1 MNLNKLQM
9 RETETGLRIYYIPKA
24 NNEKIECVFCIKTPV
39 NISGISHVIEHCVA
53 ERLMKK
59 FDYNKMFQVT
69 FHDNTE
75 YQFKDLSE
83 KNKWI
88 ELENIFTIL
97 FFSKIN
103 YEDYLYQIGNEEK
116 PGIVYCEIADIINN
130 PLALITK
137 VIPSTLYENIYYKT
151 ISSGMIYN
159 ILDIKLEEM
168 IDYYKK
174 YYILSNC
181 ILLTNDDDVYLNIEK
196 IISKDIYK
204 TKVET
209 NSPDYIKTKIQPY
222 NMRLS
227 YSSIDS
233 EGLYYCSVNFPIEVS
248 YTRQSDFFY
257 KMESYMTFKIR
268 DYMWPDNRRSGD
280 IRLIDCQYNENT
292 IVPYFSFVFASCNKI
307 YKKDIRKVFAYVIQ
321 SLKYEDI
328 EERDSKH
335 KTIWNSIKANFL
347 YGCPILDYNK
357 EVETDYIEIREW
369 FEFSKASLIYLNP
382 NEHLLVKYENRL
394 KNRQDNS
401 KSCVCSNYKFRCL
414 QHSNENMNSKCISF
428 NSELYSGNEYTLINS
443 GRISIYSYNFF
454 VNYNICNIYFDLS
467 CIDDL
472 ELVYVTLL
480 AEIITQ
486 KFSSISID
494 GNIACFVLPICQKFN
509 LQEYMVIKCI
519 NFEEN
524 ITTIYNKIT
533 ELLYCANFEEILNE
547 TILREKYDLQSEL
560 IRDINKYLFYHNAA
574 QYNQEA
580 RRQDLLLGIGYLSFI
595 KKEFDEV
602 NHKNIKELIYK
613 LRKVWG
619 KLYKYSKQIIS
630 LYTSNNSFFANSF
643 LEKLYYRENDLQN
656 RKKTENLDN
665 IFKNEGIVFPVHTNY
680 LMFSG
685 IIGYRELNSMVL
697 SKIIDPILMQTLRI
711 STRAY
716 ISNSFITNNGRI
728 AISILRVKNIR
739 DVINDMFSIL
749 ESLEK
754 YILNR
759 DMFDNCKRMAIEKIK
774 MKRETILGDSRT
786 IHILSGQ
793 NSEFSRINDINC
805 MTIEEGEKFIRGI
818 KESLLNGVFSA
829 IGNSVELSN
838 NKDLFDTIRSI

>member
-1 MNLNKLQM
+1 MNLNKLKM
-9 RETETGLRIYYIPKA
+9 RETENGLRIYYIPKD
-24 NNEKIECVFCIKTPV
+24 NKEKIECVFCIKTPI

-53 ERLMKK
+53 ERLIKK

-75 YQFKDLSE
+75 YQFKELSE
-83 KNKWI
+83 ENKWS

-137 VIPSTLYENIYYKT
+137 VIPSTLFENIYYKT

-174 YYILSNC
+174 YYTLANC

-204 TKVET
+204 TKPEI
-209 NSPDYIKTKIQPY
+209 NIPNYIKTKIKPY

-233 EGLYYCSVNFPIEVS
+233 EGLYYCSVNFPIKVS
-248 YTRQSDFFY
+248 YTRQSDFLY
-257 KMESYMTFKIR
+257 KMKSYIMLKIR
-268 DYMWPDNRRSGD
+268 DYMWPDNRRRGD

-292 IVPYFSFVFASCNKI
+292 IVPYFYFVFASCKKI

-321 SLKYEDI
+321 SLKNEDV
-328 EERDSKH
+328 EKMDSIQ

-347 YGCPILDYNK
+347 YGYPILECNK
-357 EVETDYIEIREW
+357 RGEDEYIQLREW
-369 FEFSKASLIYLNP
+369 FELSKASLVYLNP
-382 NEHLLVKYENRL
+382 NQHLLVKYEIKL
-394 KNRQDNS
+394 KNKQDNS
-401 KSCVCSNYKFRCL
+401 KSCISSNYKFRDL
-414 QHSNENMNSKCISF
+414 QYSSENINSKYISC
-428 NSELYSGNEYTLINS
+428 NSKLYSQNECKLINS
-443 GRISIYSYNFF
+443 GRISIYSYELFLD
-454 VNYNICNIYFDLS
+454 YNICNIYFDLS
-467 CIDDL
+467 CINEF

-486 KFSSISID
+486 KFGSIFIE
-494 GNIACFVLPICQKFN
+494 GNIACFILPIYQKYN
-509 LQEYMVIKCI
+509 SQEYMVIKCV
-519 NFEEN
+519 NFEQN

-533 ELLYCANFEEILNE
+533 EFLYCANFEEILNE
-547 TILREKYDLQSEL
+547 TILREKYDLESEV
-560 IRDINKYLFYHNAA
+560 IRNINKYLFYHNAA
-574 QYNQEA
+574 QCNQDA

-613 LRKVWG
+613 LKKVWG
-619 KLYKYSKQIIS
+619 KLYKRSKQIIS
-630 LYTSNNSFFANSF
+630 LYTNSNSFFAKSF
-643 LEKLYYRENDLQN
+643 LEKLCYRENILH
-656 RKKTENLDN
+656 KKIKLENSDN
-665 IFKNEGIVFPVHTNY
+665 KIKNEGIIFPVHTNY

-685 IIGYRELNSMVL
+685 VIGDR
-697 SKIIDPILMQTLRI
+697 K
-711 STRAY
+711 
-716 ISNSFITNNGRI
+716 
-728 AISILRVKNIR
+728 
-739 DVINDMFSIL
+739 
-749 ESLEK
+749 
-754 YILNR
+754 
-759 DMFDNCKRMAIEKIK
+759 
-774 MKRETILGDSRT
+774 
-786 IHILSGQ
+786 
-793 NSEFSRINDINC
+793 
-805 MTIEEGEKFIRGI
+805 
-818 KESLLNGVFSA
+818 
-829 IGNSVELSN
+829 SVV
-838 NKDLFDTIRSI
+838 